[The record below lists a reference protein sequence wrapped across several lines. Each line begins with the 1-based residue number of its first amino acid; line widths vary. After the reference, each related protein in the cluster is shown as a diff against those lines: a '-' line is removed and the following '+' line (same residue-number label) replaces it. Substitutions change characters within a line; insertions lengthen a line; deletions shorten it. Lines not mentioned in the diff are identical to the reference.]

1 VSKPNPNP
9 ESMRINRYLAL
20 CGFGSRRAVEDLIR
34 GGAVA
39 VDGEIVY
46 DLGRQIGEG
55 QKVKVLGK
63 PAVPPKQHEYVMLNK
78 PKGYLCSASDPFDR
92 PTIYRLLPPALR
104 KLHYVG
110 RLDYNSRGLILL
122 TNDGGLTHSLLH
134 PSREVPRTYRVWTRK
149 PLASKDIKSL
159 LKGVD
164 IGFEADAVAVSVKAV
179 QDHTEIVLQEGKNR
193 EIRRMLEVVGYRVVD
208 LQRIR
213 FGALEL
219 GDLPEGEHRRL
230 GAAEIARL
238 HGNKGS

>member
-1 VSKPNPNP
+1 
-9 ESMRINRYLAL
+9 MRINRYLAL

-46 DLGRQIGEG
+46 DLARRIGEDD
-55 QKVKVLGK
+55 KVKVLGK
-63 PAVPPKQHEYVMLNK
+63 AAVPPREHEYVMLNK
-78 PKGYLCSASDPFDR
+78 PKGYLCSASDPFER
-92 PTIYRLLPPALR
+92 PTIYKLMPAAFR

-122 TNDGGLTHSLLH
+122 TNEGGLTHSLLH

-149 PLASKDIKSL
+149 PLAAKDIKRL
-159 LKGVD
+159 LSGVD
-164 IGFEADAVAVSVKAV
+164 IGFEDEAVAVSVKAV
-179 QDHTEIVLQEGKNR
+179 RDHTEIVLKEGKNR

-213 FGALEL
+213 FGSLEL
-219 GDLPEGEHRRL
+219 GDLPEGEYRRL
-230 GAAEIARL
+230 SASEISRL
-238 HGNKGS
+238 HGKKTA

>member
-1 VSKPNPNP
+1 
-9 ESMRINRYLAL
+9 MRINRYLAL
-20 CGFGSRRAVEDLIR
+20 CGFGSRRAVEDLVR
-34 GGAVA
+34 GGAVT

-46 DLGRQIGEG
+46 DLSRQIGDKD
-55 QKVKVLGK
+55 KVQVLGK
-63 PAVPPKQHEYVMLNK
+63 AAKPPSEHEYVILNK

-92 PTIYRLLPPALR
+92 PTIYKLLPPAFR

-149 PLASKDIKSL
+149 PLARKDINSL
-159 LKGVD
+159 LAGVD
-164 IGFEADAVAVSVKAV
+164 IGFEENAVAVSVKAV
-179 QDHTEIVLQEGKNR
+179 ADHTEIVLQEGKNR

-213 FGALEL
+213 FGTLEL
-219 GDLPEGEHRRL
+219 GDLPEGGYRRL
-230 GAAEIARL
+230 DASEAARL
-238 HGNKGS
+238 HGKKKN